1 MDGVRGKDAM
11 KHFSTRDAARVLET
25 SEDKVRFYA
34 RAGLVEPHHD
44 DEGRLVFDF
53 QDLLLLRTTKGL
65 LDSGVPARHMR
76 RIWASLRRQ
85 LAPDMPLTSIR
96 IYADG
101 RRAVAWDGRAKW
113 RPDSGQFVFEF
124 DGSEM
129 ALRASLPEAAGTIE
143 GASRPLPMATAP
155 APKEVSG
162 QSASVASSTSSLMES
177 PASPNR
183 GERELVDES
192 LTASQWFHLAC
203 EIEASS
209 PREAV
214 QAYHQALEFDPDF
227 ADAHVNLGRHYHETR
242 DLEKAE
248 AHYRE
253 AIRCAPGDATSH
265 FNLGVLLEDRE
276 RRADALTAYERALAR
291 DPELADAHYNLGLL
305 CETLGRRAQAMRHL
319 MLARRLY
326 AAVEADA

>member
-1 MDGVRGKDAM
+1 M
-11 KHFSTRDAARVLET
+11 KHFTTRDAARVLET

-44 DEGRLVFDF
+44 ADGRLGFDF
-53 QDLLLLRTTKGL
+53 QDLILLRTTKGL

-76 RIWASLRRQ
+76 RIWSSLRRQ

-113 RPDSGQFVFEF
+113 RPDSGQFVLEF
-124 DGSEM
+124 DGAEV
-129 ALRASLPEAAGTIE
+129 AVRASLPAPTMAPDAA
-143 GASRPLPMATAP
+143 SAP
-155 APKEVSG
+155 A
-162 QSASVASSTSSLMES
+162 SASSSPSSPSSPSSSSTLAILDAGPSDG
-177 PASPNR
+177 PY
-183 GERELVDES
+183 ES
-192 LTASQWFHLAC
+192 LSAQQWFHLAC
-203 EIEASS
+203 EIEGNS
-209 PREAV
+209 PLEAV
-214 QAYHQALEFDPDF
+214 QAYHQALLIDPDF
-227 ADAHVNLGRHYHETR
+227 ADAHVNLGRHYHEAR
-242 DLEKAE
+242 EMEKAE

-253 AIRCAPGDATSH
+253 ATRCAPDDATSH

-276 RRADALTAYERALAR
+276 RHADAVAAYERALAR

-319 MLARRLY
+319 MIARRLY
-326 AAVEADA
+326 AQTEPGL